1 MILKK
6 PYAFLIKYFKVI
18 HVALLLMM
26 SYLLY
31 RTNIILNFLQKY
43 ITTEQLVTGKDF
55 TGQLF
60 SIWNFAL
67 PFIVIVI
74 LAILLGV
81 MYYKKKPLL
90 FYVINIAVM
99 VGLLIIYNIGYDT
112 AITLETKLIET
123 RSLRLLRDFY
133 LIVILIQGVSLI
145 FTFIRA
151 TGFDIKKFDF
161 RTDLE
166 ELNITEADNEEF
178 EVDLDIETN
187 ILRRNFNRNLRFA
200 KYIYKENKFIIQT
213 VFLLAFAATCFI
225 IYMNMTIYN
234 KVYSE
239 NHLFRA
245 SDVTMEITRSY
256 LTNQSYKNKKISDSY
271 LMILELNVRANT
283 KEKTVLNTT
292 KAQLI
297 VDNQIYYPKT
307 KYRQELFDIGNVY
320 QNTNLDTEFETILL
334 VYEIPTSKINSSFIF
349 RYIDNLVLEKRGI
362 NPKYI
367 KIELKPYNLD
377 KHQKEEDIELN
388 SSVVLNETVFGNTS
402 LVINKFELQD
412 EFVIDYDFCV
422 NKDECYKSKQY
433 VRPNANTNY
442 DKTILKI
449 TGSLDKDKVSS
460 DIYSLYSIVNYFG
473 QIEYKIGEK
482 TKKQNVGFTELK
494 PSKNTTK
501 NIYYIEVTK
510 EIKSAEAIDLVIKIR
525 NRTYRYKI
533 K

>member
-6 PYAFLIKYFKVI
+6 PYAFLIKYFKLI
-18 HVALLLMM
+18 HVVLLLMM

-43 ITTEQLVTGKDF
+43 ITTDQLLTGKDF

-60 SIWNFAL
+60 SIWNFAM

-99 VGLLIIYNIGYDT
+99 VALLIIYNIGYDT

-123 RSLRLLRDFY
+123 RTLRLLRDFY
-133 LIVILIQGVSLI
+133 LIIILIQGISLI

-187 ILRRNFNRNLRFA
+187 VLKRNFNRNLRFA

-213 VFLLAFAATCFI
+213 IFLLGFAAVCFV

-234 KVYSE
+234 KIYSE

-256 LTNQSYKNKKISDSY
+256 LTNRSYKNKKVGDSY
-271 LMILELNVRANT
+271 LMVLELNVRANT
-283 KEKTVLNTT
+283 KEETVLNTT

-297 VDNQIYYPKT
+297 VDNQIYYPKA
-307 KYRQELFDIGNVY
+307 KYKQELFDIGDVY
-320 QNTNLDTEFETILL
+320 QNTNLDTEFETVLL
-334 VYEIPTSKINSSFIF
+334 VYEIPASKINSSFIF
-349 RYIDNLVLEKRGI
+349 RYIDDLVLEKKGV

-377 KHQKEEDIELN
+377 KNQKEEDVELN
-388 SSVVLNETVFGNTS
+388 SSVVLNDVIFGNTS
-402 LVINKFELQD
+402 LVINKFEIQD
-412 EFVIDYDFCV
+412 EFVIEYDFCV
-422 NKDECYKSKQY
+422 NDNECYKSKQY
-433 VRPNANTNY
+433 VRPNVNTNY

-449 TGSLDKDKVSS
+449 TGSLEKDKVSS
-460 DIYSLYSIVNYFG
+460 DIYSLYSIIKYFG
-473 QIEYKIGEK
+473 QIEYKLGEE
-482 TKKQNVGFTELK
+482 TKKQNIGFTELK
-494 PSKNTTK
+494 PSKNSDD
-501 NIYYIEVTK
+501 NVYYIEIAK
-510 EIKSAEAIDLVIKIR
+510 EIKNAESISLVIQIR
-525 NRTYRYKI
+525 NKTYRYKI